1 MKVYSIKPNSYFV
14 RVSDG
19 RVLEFV
25 DRTAPEVVVA
35 DVLGDEALAKKYLRF
50 KWRWPMFT
58 GWADPRTSD
67 KAITENEVKEVIAAI
82 DRASA
87 ENAAVAARADRERP
101 DFVNDAGVHKKE

>member
-35 DVLGDEALAKKYLRF
+35 DVLGDEALAKNICALSGVGRCSPDGPI
-50 KWRWPMFT
+50 RELAT
-58 GWADPRTSD
+58 RLSPRTKSR
-67 KAITENEVKEVIAAI
+67 K
-82 DRASA
+82 
-87 ENAAVAARADRERP
+87 
-101 DFVNDAGVHKKE
+101 

>member
-35 DVLGDEALAKKYLRF
+35 DVLGDEGLAKKYLRF
-50 KWRWPMFT
+50 KWRWPMLT
-58 GWADPRTSD
+58 GWADPQTATRPSPRTKS
-67 KAITENEVKEVIAAI
+67 KEVIAAI